1 VSTTATPGRCADYG
15 VIASDR
21 HVTSVVQLATTRRRP
36 ASYDTTSRVTVALL
50 DRLTSLR
57 HSFLQRLSSL
67 ASTRRT
73 AALRIQPLCT
83 NGFLSLYVVSAMAKK
98 RSGCADVRTPKM
110 WMCMR
115 RLKTLM
121 DQLGSGVQISA
132 IFSNFRFVNAVYT
145 FERPHIRRSAHPHYT
160 PAV

>member
-67 ASTRRT
+67 ASTRRR
-73 AALRIQPLCT
+73 LHSEF
-83 NGFLSLYVVSAMAKK
+83 NLYVPTDFCLYTLYLHMAKK

-121 DQLGSGVQISA
+121 DPLGSGVQISA
-132 IFSNFRFVNAVYT
+132 IFQIFGL
-145 FERPHIRRSAHPHYT
+145 
-160 PAV
+160 